1 MRASEAIPPET
12 NNDTTMNTTKTNKQL
27 ANENYLLDWDN
38 KQLAV
43 SLQDMIATLM
53 ALSSKYQDG
62 MENLVGTSVY
72 NARKVL
78 ESVEINARARNA

>member
-1 MRASEAIPPET
+1 
-12 NNDTTMNTTKTNKQL
+12 MNTAKTIKQM

-38 KQLAV
+38 KQLAAA
-43 SLQDMIATLM
+43 LKDMVATLM
-53 ALSSKYQDG
+53 ALSAKHQDG